1 MMEYEQQGKVDQLE
15 TLLQMLENSQHT
27 GIVDVQR
34 GKGGVSEKGNLIVLY
49 GRVVDAHIGE
59 RAGYEALQWLLTWGI
74 CQYTLHTQPASDI
87 AVHLQPLAPPAPVNE
102 ASSPFTFI
110 AQMFSGNNA
119 ATREA
124 ENTHEHPLPTNVAPV
139 KTEPLPAETWRSALP
154 TVPVAELPPQT
165 QPYTSRNDTYPVQK
179 PFPKRMP
186 VAENAPSRLVDGPQA
201 LAYMQRLHLSRLHR
215 HIFFLLDGQ
224 RTTTDLARLTGH
236 SLVEIRQLL
245 AELERA
251 GLIKQD
257 KGTEAPFW

>member
-74 CQYTLHTQPASDI
+74 CQYTLHAQAASDI
-87 AVHLQPLAPPAPVNE
+87 AVHLQPLTPPAPVNE

-110 AQMFSGNNA
+110 AQMFSGNHA
-119 ATREA
+119 AAREA
-124 ENTHEHPLPTNVAPV
+124 ENIHEHSLPTNVASV
-139 KTEPLPAETWRSALP
+139 KTEPLPAETGRSALP
-154 TVPVAELPPQT
+154 TVPVTELPPQS
-165 QPYTSRNDTYPVQK
+165 QPYTSRNAAYPVQK
-179 PFPKRMP
+179 SFPEPGP

-201 LAYMQRLHLSRLHR
+201 LTYMQHLHLSRLHR

-224 RTTTDLARLTGH
+224 RTTTDLTRLTGH
-236 SLVEIRQLL
+236 SFIEIRQLL

-251 GLIKQD
+251 GLIRQE
-257 KGTEAPFW
+257 KGTEAPF